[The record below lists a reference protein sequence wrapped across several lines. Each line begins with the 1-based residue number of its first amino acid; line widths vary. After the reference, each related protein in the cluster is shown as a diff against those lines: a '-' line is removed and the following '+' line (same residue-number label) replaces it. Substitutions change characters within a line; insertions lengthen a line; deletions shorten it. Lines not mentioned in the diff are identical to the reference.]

1 MLGMLETFLDKSK
14 SIGRNWDVLARE
26 LGERLIGIFVGLYK
40 GFEVLVI
47 ACERYA
53 LSQFWKKS
61 LMAGLPRA
69 L

>member
-1 MLGMLETFLDKSK
+1 MLGMLETFSDGSK
-14 SIGRNWDVLARE
+14 STGRNWDVLARE
-26 LGERLIGIFVGLYK
+26 LRERLVGIFVGLYR

-47 ACERYA
+47 ACECYA

>member
-1 MLGMLETFLDKSK
+1 MLGMLETFSDGNKST
-14 SIGRNWDVLARE
+14 GRNWDVFAGR
-26 LGERLIGIFVGLYK
+26 LGERLVGIFVGLYR

-47 ACERYA
+47 ACERCA